1 MDGKG
6 QVSFE
11 VILLVMVVFVLVL
24 AVAAN
29 YFSVHDVTYAL
40 TKTKSVML
48 GELHRIDKLHILK
61 RIDYLAEGSA
71 LTIYVEGD
79 PLFTPAE
86 VGEFDI
92 VSLCGEI
99 KNKTGF
105 EMVSVV
111 FGRAADGGL
120 PNPLL
125 PGCNTQPRSV

>member
-1 MDGKG
+1 MNGKG

-29 YFSVHDVTYAL
+29 YFAVHDVTYAL

-48 GELHRIDKLHILK
+48 GEMHRIDKLHILK

-79 PLFTPAE
+79 PLFSSAE
-86 VGEFDI
+86 VAEFNI
-92 VSLCGEI
+92 SGLCDEI

-105 EMVSVV
+105 EPVSVV
-111 FGRAADGGL
+111 FGSAAGGGQ
-120 PNPLL
+120 PNR
-125 PGCNTQPRSV
+125 PGCSTISTI